1 MDIFGSTWGIL
12 MYVSLYRC
20 SLEIYVKKPQTS
32 TAIVA
37 LRYVGQSVRNLPN
50 KMHIVLVLCKY
61 QVLLYLTL
69 RKAVSQWS
77 A

>member
-12 MYVSLYRC
+12 MHVSLYLC